1 MTTLQMFL
9 SIAQNCIG
17 THEEVAIALSFM
29 IIFNYVILDK
39 GKAMT
44 TLQMFLSIAQNCIET
59 HEKVAIA
66 VSFMIIS
73 NRFAICYFR

>member
-1 MTTLQMFL
+1 M
-9 SIAQNCIG
+9 
-17 THEEVAIALSFM
+17 V
-29 IIFNYVILDK
+29 
-39 GKAMT
+39 

-66 VSFMIIS
+66 VSFMIIF